1 MNQGTDMARS
11 PITNDQEHA
20 AILDAIELLLE
31 AEPGTPE
38 GAEFA
43 ELTKLVDDYEDIHY
57 PMN

>member
-1 MNQGTDMARS
+1 MTRS

-38 GAEFA
+38 GTEFA
-43 ELTKLVDDYEDIHY
+43 ELTKLVDDYEDINY
-57 PMN
+57 PMI

>member
-1 MNQGTDMARS
+1 MARS